1 MNSGD
6 SYMKTLLT
14 LGLIVFSQSVF
25 AGNSLSTK
33 IHNQYVSLRALGMGN
48 AFTAVAD
55 DYTLIM
61 YNPAGFAKKKNNE
74 IQFTLLGAGGAKETV
89 DFAKDVTDASDTQ
102 GSDTDKANAI
112 STVIDKYAGDTMGGR
127 FQAAELFWIRKH
139 WGFALIPVDLSLDL
153 TVDKQLGPTVDLNVI
168 KDSTLA
174 IGGGGEVNK
183 ELSWGLTLKGIHRLQ
198 VSEKLVALQLATEPD
213 LVSADRAS
221 EGFAFDA
228 DIGFLYSPSWFSK
241 SVTKRVPAQASATTK
256 ARKTTK
262 AKKEEPA
269 LPPETVGADGLSLT
283 IDGAS
288 ETAKVATTADGVS
301 GTAKVASGT
310 AEIIAVEP
318 KAEEKKESKLIDV
331 VEETY
336 PLTFSF
342 VARNVIGSKFSK
354 QKLINK
360 EATEAPD
367 KLPQVFDIGSQYE
380 FATFGSLTLRAMVDF
395 KNLNHPQA
403 TTTAKTTHAGLEF
416 DYSPSG
422 WFKAQFRGGMNQG
435 YYTAG
440 TTLLLGFFN
449 IEAATYGEEVGTAS
463 NKVENRIYAAKF
475 GMNF

>member
-1 MNSGD
+1 
-6 SYMKTLLT
+6 MKSLLT
-14 LGLIVFSQSVF
+14 LGLLVFSQSVF

-74 IQFTLLGAGGAKETV
+74 VQFTLLGAGGAKETV
-89 DFAKDVTDASDTQ
+89 DFAKEVKDASDTT

-127 FQAAELFWIRKH
+127 LQAAEMYWIRKH
-139 WGFALIPVDLSLDL
+139 WGFALIPVDLSLDV

-198 VSEKLVALQLATEPD
+198 ISEKLVALQLATEPD
-213 LVSADRAS
+213 LVSADRAT

-241 SVTKRVPAQASATTK
+241 SVTRRVPAQVSDTAKVKKTK
-256 ARKTTK
+256 ARKEE
-262 AKKEEPA
+262 AKV
-269 LPPETVGADGLSLT
+269 PETVGADGLSLT

-288 ETAKVATTADGVS
+288 ETAKVAAQS
-301 GTAKVASGT
+301 PSESASGT
-310 AEIIAVEP
+310 AEV
-318 KAEEKKESKLIDV
+318 KDEEDKKETKMVDV

-342 VARNVIGSKFSK
+342 VARNVLASNFAK

-360 EATEAPD
+360 DAIDAPE
-367 KLPQVFDIGSQYE
+367 KLERVFDVGSQYE
-380 FATFGSLTLRAMVDF
+380 FATFGSLTLRAMIDF

>member
-1 MNSGD
+1 
-6 SYMKTLLT
+6 MKSLLI
-14 LGLIVFSQSVF
+14 LGLLVFSQSIF

-48 AFTAVAD
+48 AFTAVVD
-55 DYTLIM
+55 DYTLVM
-61 YNPAGFAKKKNNE
+61 YNPAGFVKKKNNE
-74 IQFTLLGAGGAKETV
+74 IQFTLLAAAGAKNTM
-89 DFAKDVTDASDTQ
+89 DFANDVSDASNTP
-102 GSDTDKANAI
+102 GSDTAKANAI
-112 STVIDKYAGDTMGGR
+112 SAVIDKYAGDTMGGR
-127 FQAAELFWIRKH
+127 VQAAELFWIRKN
-139 WGFALIPVDLSLDL
+139 WGFALIPVDLSLDV

-174 IGGGGEVNK
+174 IGGGAEVNK
-183 ELSWGLTLKGIHRLQ
+183 ELSWGVTLKGIHRLQ
-198 VSEKLVALQLATEPD
+198 VSEKLVALQLATEPN
-213 LVSADRAS
+213 LVSADRAT

-241 SVTKRVPAQASATTK
+241 SVTKRVPAQASETTK
-256 ARKTTK
+256 VKKAK
-262 AKKEEPA
+262 AKKVESKA
-269 LPPETVGADGLSLT
+269 TTETLAAGDLSLT
-283 IDGAS
+283 VDGTS
-288 ETAKVATTADGVS
+288 ETAKVAKTESVSVTAE
-301 GTAKVASGT
+301 AASGT
-310 AEIIAVEP
+310 AAVA
-318 KAEEKKESKLIDV
+318 AEEPVKEIKKESKMVDV
-331 VEETY
+331 VEEIY

-360 EATEAPD
+360 EATVAPD
-367 KLPQVFDIGSQYE
+367 KLPQVFDIGTHYE
-380 FATFGSLTLRAMVDF
+380 FATFGSLTLRAMLDF
-395 KNLNHPQA
+395 KNLNHPLA

-422 WFKAQFRGGMNQG
+422 WFKAQIRGGMNQG

-449 IEAATYGEEVGTAS
+449 IEAATYGEEVGTSS